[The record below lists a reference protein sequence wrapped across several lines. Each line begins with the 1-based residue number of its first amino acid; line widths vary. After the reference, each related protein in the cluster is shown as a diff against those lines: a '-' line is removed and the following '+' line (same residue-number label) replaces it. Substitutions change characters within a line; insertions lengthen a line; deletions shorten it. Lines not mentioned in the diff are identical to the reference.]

1 MSGRQAPLGFGELLR
16 QLSLFVILVVVAP
29 RAFVQGPA
37 ATAAAHG
44 GKSDYVLVAR
54 ADLDVQALSF
64 ENAQELPAS
73 LTAPLELRVRQREC
87 LRAIRLASIL
97 ILAGA
102 KALGNDEV
110 LTGC

>member
-44 GKSDYVLVAR
+44 GKSDYVLLAR
-54 ADLDVQALSF
+54 GDADVQALSF
-64 ENAQELPAS
+64 DNAQELPAS
-73 LTAPLELRVRQREC
+73 LAAPLDFQVRQRRC
-87 LRAIRLASIL
+87 LRAIRLAPIL
-97 ILAGA
+97 ILVGA
-102 KALGNDEV
+102 EAVGNDEV
-110 LTGC
+110 LTAC